1 MRSADSV
8 VVREFSNMVDA
19 EVAASVLKAAGI
31 PVSIEADDAGR
42 MRPHMQ
48 LSLGVRLLVPA
59 RAAKVAKELLEVGA
73 E

>member
-1 MRSADSV
+1 MF
-8 VVREFSNMVDA
+8 EA
-19 EVAASVLKAAGI
+19 EVAASVLKGAGI

-59 RAAKVAKELLEVGA
+59 SAAKVATELLEAGGK
-73 E
+73 